1 MAYMGVAALQRLL
14 TLARESRDAEH
25 FQRLAFTDVIPAGN
39 NRMAFERDAE
49 TVFVPGGTPGNWLV
63 LFELDHL
70 KIINDTIGHQTGD
83 EAIRQAYQCL
93 TEAFTKTGICY
104 RIGGDEF
111 ACIVRSPSEEAVG
124 ICLKKLDE
132 LYVKNRKR
140 FPMTSASPMGKEFLT
155 RKQKIFTHF
164 LCLLTNACT
173 LTKKRSIK
181 FPQYLYK

>member
-25 FQRLAFTDVIPAGN
+25 FQRLAFTDVVPAGN

-63 LFELDHL
+63 LFDLDHL

-111 ACIVRSPSEEAVG
+111 ACIVRSPSEEAVD

-132 LYVKNRKR
+132 LVRQ
-140 FPMTSASPMGKEFLT
+140 
-155 RKQKIFTHF
+155 KQKKISYDFGIPYGKGIFDPKAEDFHTF
-164 LCLLTNACT
+164 FVSVDKRLYFNKE
-173 LTKKRSIK
+173 KKYQIPPI
-181 FPQYLYK
+181 FV